1 MNNSDSNSNNNN
13 ALVPS
18 LYNRPGLSTIAYR
31 IGDYEAFRQRLIS
44 RLALRLKPEIAT
56 LASLTTR
63 EQDDAAIALIDA
75 WSVVAD
81 VLTFYQERI
90 ANEGYLSTA
99 TERLSVLELTRAI
112 GYKLSPGGAAS
123 TYLAFEVENT
133 PDGAEQITEPVL
145 VPSGTGVMSVPIDPE
160 DLPQTFETSED
171 LLAQAA
177 WNRLSPRLAK
187 PQVLTRYAAEYL
199 EWQLAIDGE
208 IATDDQP
215 IYLYLQGTNTQLKP
229 GDFLLVVEAT
239 VPKETGLLLTIETVE
254 PIAEANHTKVS
265 WYASA
270 IYPLAQA
277 VAQTEMFTYV
287 NPQVFAFRQKAAL
300 FGHNA
305 PIWKDY
311 GHLVERGIFYLED
324 PTVVAADTE
333 ADTED
338 RWVRYSQSGEL
349 PADITCLAATNQ
361 YLFAGTAGAGIFR
374 RALDNTTPQ
383 WVSVSNGLIN
393 PAAALASLQ
402 VRSLKV
408 DSQNYV
414 YAGTAGGGLFR
425 SKNHGDSW
433 LSLPAPDPSDAQ
445 TSRLLDKVVQ
455 AIEVDEATKLI
466 FVGTDNGI
474 FRFREGQ
481 TPVALNRLRGKSVF
495 SLAKVFLSGRTQII
509 AGTSEGV
516 YVLGNLSMIRRGS
529 FGTRIWN
536 WLHPEPFRAASGPP
550 IYSLSTYTANGKIFL
565 FAGSQGRLYRS
576 EDLAQPWEIIDIS
589 IPSAEIG
596 DIHSISVESGPG
608 ADQYTLLCGTAAG
621 VVISTDSGSSWQLV
635 SKDAGETTSLLRHP
649 SDSSR
654 IYIGTRL
661 SRFDQS
667 EWDDFEIPVPDIDLD
682 RPYPQVLPE
691 SWIVLLQ
698 NKQVSAYQA
707 QDVVERSRTDFGLTG
722 QITRIVTNATS
733 KTPDLD
739 FDLRNATVLI
749 ESAQLHL
756 APRPLTVET
765 RQHQIFSDP
774 VNANEIFLNSYVT
787 GLEAGQPLIASG
799 KRINLEVSDI
809 GGVFQAQ
816 LQSSSRSQS
825 VVATDFNSQWQP
837 VNAHLLNQEVQV
849 FAFYTP
855 YSTDVY
861 SADVYTSDEPT
872 LLFVGTRA
880 GVFQLDLFSDYPQK
894 WQLIENESLTSTHI
908 EALVAFPH
916 NEQPRLV
923 AGTPAGIFVRDSWDS
938 TEAQTWR
945 AADLSDQQIQVIVH
959 CTPENTSE
967 DSQDDRQSY
976 LLAGTRSGLFRS
988 HDGGETWTPSGLD
1001 AINVQTLTT
1010 HGRFIYAGSADAGI
1024 FLSIQAGLS
1033 WQSISINQP
1042 LSTPVQLQGR
1052 SIKGLPP
1059 TLIESLSVSQLRLK
1073 TSDNFLISSPVSLTQ
1088 IQPALTSITIAGR
1101 NIELFVSEEE
1111 TLEGPTTTTVELAE
1125 AVSVENTAETIS
1137 AINNGL
1143 TNQNVT
1149 ALAVS
1154 ADERVLAGTAGSGI
1168 FYSDNGGQTWQPLLS
1183 QPGDLHIRDLAVHGS
1198 RDLWLAG
1205 TATGGAFISHDQ
1217 GTSWQS
1223 FTTGLDSVGI
1233 RAVAIA
1239 PQSPI
1244 QSSAEFSESF
1254 PVEATRLWAGG
1265 IGIVRSP
1272 DNLEQIEVRT
1282 GDRFALLSPPDPPK
1296 QQSSAN
1302 RHSSLVGA

>member
-1 MNNSDSNSNNNN
+1 MNNSNSTNNNQTL
-13 ALVPS
+13 A

-56 LASLTTR
+56 LSSLTTR

-90 ANEGYLSTA
+90 ANEGYLGTA

-133 PDGAEQITEPVL
+133 PDGAEQIAEPVL

-187 PQVLTRYAAEYL
+187 PQVLTRHATEYL
-199 EWQLAIDGE
+199 EWQFAIDGK

-215 IYLYLQGTNTQLKP
+215 VYLYLQGTDTQLKP
-229 GDFLLVVEAT
+229 GDFLLVVEADA
-239 VPKETGLLLTIETVE
+239 PRETGCLLTIKTVE
-254 PIAEANHTKVS
+254 PIALSNHTKVS
-265 WYASA
+265 WFDKA
-270 IYPLAQA
+270 IYSLAQA
-277 VAQTEMFTYV
+277 IEQTETFTYV
-287 NPQVFAFRQKAAL
+287 SPQVFAFRQKAAL

-311 GHLVERGIFYLED
+311 GRLVERGIFYIEN
-324 PTVVAADTE
+324 PTAVAADAD
-333 ADTED
+333 ADTAD

-374 RALDNTTPQ
+374 RALDNTTLQ

-433 LSLPAPDPSDAQ
+433 LPLPVPSSSNTQ
-445 TSRLLDKVVQ
+445 TLRLLDKVVH
-455 AIEVDEATKLI
+455 AIEVDEGENAI
-466 FVGTDNGI
+466 FVGTDRGI
-474 FRFREGQ
+474 FRIRERQNSIRLEQ
-481 TPVALNRLRGKSVF
+481 TSTSATF
-495 SLAKVFLSGRTQII
+495 SLLRIVLPSGTLLI
-509 AGTSEGV
+509 AGTDDGIYGSE
-516 YVLGNLSMIRRGS
+516 NPADGS
-529 FGTRIWN
+529 TSWQHYEPFVSSTS
-536 WLHPEPFRAASGPP
+536 PEPV
-550 IYSLSTYTANGKIFL
+550 IYSLTAHTVDGRLFL
-565 FAGSQGRLYRS
+565 FAGSQGRLYQS
-576 EDLAQPWEIIDIS
+576 EDLAQPWELVDIS
-589 IPSAEIG
+589 IPSTEIG
-596 DIHSISVESGPG
+596 NIHSISVESGTN

-654 IYIGTRL
+654 LYIGTRL

-667 EWDDFEIPVPDIDLD
+667 EWDDFEISAPDIDLD
-682 RPYPQVLPE
+682 RLYPQVLPE

-698 NKQVSAYQA
+698 NEQVSAYQA

-733 KTPDLD
+733 ETTDLD

-894 WQLIENESLTSTHI
+894 WQPIENESLTSTHI

-988 HDGGETWTPSGLD
+988 HDGGETWIPSGLD

-1042 LSTPVQLQGR
+1042 LSTPVQLRGR

-1059 TLIESLSVSQLRLK
+1059 TLIESLSASQLRLK
-1073 TSDNFLISSPVSLTQ
+1073 TSDNFLISSPLSLTQ

-1101 NIELFVSEEE
+1101 NIELLVSEEE

-1125 AVSVENTAETIS
+1125 AVSIENTAETIS

-1168 FYSDNGGQTWQPLLS
+1168 FHSDNGGQT
-1183 QPGDLHIRDLAVHGS
+1183 GS
-1198 RDLWLAG
+1198 RC
-1205 TATGGAFISHDQ
+1205 
-1217 GTSWQS
+1217 
-1223 FTTGLDSVGI
+1223 
-1233 RAVAIA
+1233 
-1239 PQSPI
+1239 
-1244 QSSAEFSESF
+1244 
-1254 PVEATRLWAGG
+1254 
-1265 IGIVRSP
+1265 
-1272 DNLEQIEVRT
+1272 
-1282 GDRFALLSPPDPPK
+1282 
-1296 QQSSAN
+1296 
-1302 RHSSLVGA
+1302 